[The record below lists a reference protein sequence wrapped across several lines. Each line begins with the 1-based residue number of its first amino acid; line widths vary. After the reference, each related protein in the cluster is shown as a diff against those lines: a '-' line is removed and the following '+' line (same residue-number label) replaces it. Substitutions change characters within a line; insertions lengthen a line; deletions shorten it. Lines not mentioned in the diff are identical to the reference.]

1 MISLYFGS
9 PGAGKSTLAARLV
22 FKNQKKQIY
31 DKVYTNF
38 ECKGAYQIHS
48 SDFATFTPAPNS
60 LVIIDESGIEFNNR
74 RFKDLKQSVIEFF
87 KLHRHYGVDI
97 VFLSQSW
104 EDTDITIRR
113 LANCLIYIRK
123 VGPFTMC
130 RKVKKFVFVDKE
142 THQICEGFEFHKPW
156 HLLLPFFFES
166 PLFIFLRSPY
176 YFMFDSYSRPERSQI
191 PRGKW
196 SSEELPQHV
205 YGRRLSLAAQRV
217 TDKLR
222 SSKSKN
228 SEEKENDIQ
237 R

>member
-22 FKNQKKQIY
+22 FLNHKKKKY
-31 DKVYTNF
+31 DRVYTNF
-38 ECKGAYQIHS
+38 ECLGAYQIES
-48 SDFATFTPAPNS
+48 SDFSTFAPPYNS

-113 LANCLIYIRK
+113 LASRLVYIRK

-142 THQICEGFEFHKPW
+142 SHQITEGYEFHKPW
-156 HLLLPFFFES
+156 HLLLPFIFEK
-166 PLFIFLRSPY
+166 PLFIFLRKPY
-176 YFMFDSYSRPERSQI
+176 YFMFDSYSRPNRPII

-196 SSEELPQHV
+196 GSSELPEHV
-205 YGRRLSLAAQRV
+205 YGRNIKLAFMRVLSRLERH
-217 TDKLR
+217 TTKKDDT
-222 SSKSKN
+222 
-228 SEEKENDIQ
+228 NDI
-237 R
+237 